1 MVSIIYLLK
10 TKPGLNLE
18 LLQVMG
24 SMIVNMQKVEGCLN
38 IDFNQ
43 DKLNKDQFYF
53 RMDWKNNVFFNSL
66 LNSNEFDIF
75 EGSLN
80 TLCHEPT
87 VEIIG
92 KNNKVLREIKMN
104 YKNELQKEFNN

>member
-43 DKLNKDQFYF
+43 DKLKKDQFYF
-53 RMDWKNNVFFNSL
+53 RMDWQNNVLFNSL

-80 TLCHEPT
+80 TLCYKPT
-87 VEIIG
+87 VKIID
-92 KNNKVLREIKMN
+92 KNNKVLRIIKMN

>member
-1 MVSIIYLLK
+1 MISINFVIRA
-10 TKPGLNLE
+10 KPRMNLE

-24 SMIVNMQKVEGCLN
+24 SIMVNLHKIEGCLN
-38 IDFNQ
+38 IDFKQ

-53 RMDWKNNVFFNSL
+53 RMDWQNNVFFNSL
-66 LNSNEFDIF
+66 LNSKEFGIF

-80 TLCHEPT
+80 TLCYNPK

-92 KNNKVLREIKMN
+92 KNNSVLRIIKEN
-104 YKNELQKEFNN
+104 YKRELQKEFNN